1 MKLVAGL
8 PLGVPTPRSAIRR
21 AGAMADFAFAVPAAA
36 AVIVQALPQL
46 TEAALRLVDE
56 HGPLRQLDDAIIG
69 LAELQRVVT
78 ALDKI
83 VLLSTALEKLSE
95 LEDELHTL
103 GQLEES
109 LEKIAGFSTVLEEI
123 AGPIKALA
131 QSTASLPELAAAT
144 ESLPELVVQ
153 VRAVEAIVAHMD
165 TSLDGLTPTLNRIVA
180 FGDNL
185 GAEIDD
191 LGDSLAP
198 ISRIASRLP
207 GSKKRAREREQDKG

>member
-1 MKLVAGL
+1 M
-8 PLGVPTPRSAIRR
+8 PT
-21 AGAMADFAFAVPAAA
+21 A
-36 AVIVQALPQL
+36 AVAAIQALPQL

-56 HGPLRQLDDAIIG
+56 DGPLRQLDDAILG
-69 LAELQRVVT
+69 LAELQRVVL

-95 LEDELHTL
+95 LEDELRTL
-103 GQLEES
+103 GTLEAS
-109 LEKIAGFSTVLEEI
+109 LEQIAGFSTVLEAI
-123 AGPIKALA
+123 AGPIQALA
-131 QSTASLPELAAAT
+131 ESTTSLPELAVAA

-153 VRAVEAIVAHMD
+153 VRAVEGIVTHMD
-165 TSLDGLTPTLNRIVA
+165 ASLDGLTPTLNRIVA

-185 GAEIDD
+185 EAEIDD

-207 GSKKRAREREQDKG
+207 GSKKRAREREQEKD